1 MGLED
6 NIQCKID
13 NIEKMNKKF
22 MMSLEVIRDSIE
34 LKDTNEKKIKEVNEI
49 NLKII
54 EKLIYILDQVD
65 NINKFA
71 VEIKNEAL
79 INNID
84 SVQRNIK
91 KELRDIS
98 VEEIPTANELFD
110 NNIHKCVQVIE
121 TSGKDKFQIVGTIRK
136 GYQYRGKVIRPAEVI
151 ATK

>member
-6 NIQCKID
+6 NIHCKID

-22 MMSLEVIRDSIE
+22 MMSLDVIRDSIE
-34 LKDTNEKKIKEVNEI
+34 LKDTNEKKIKEVNGI

-71 VEIKNEAL
+71 VEINNEAL

-98 VEEIPTANELFD
+98 IEEIPTANELFD

-136 GYQYRGKVIRPAEVI
+136 GYKYRGKVIRPAEVI